1 MNNQIVRML
10 PNFKAAEQARKGLL
24 AEGFDCAGID
34 ISVGID
40 EAGPGEGN
48 FYVGDSPEVKGGTDY
63 KDVFAPGDHAGHCV
77 VTVTVADATQLERA
91 AAILD
96 HNGALDIDAAR
107 NPPNRA

>member
-10 PNFKAAEQARKGLL
+10 TNYDAAENARKQLL
-24 AEGFDCAGID
+24 AEGFDKDGID
-34 ISVGID
+34 ISVTID
-40 EAGPGEGN
+40 EAGPGEGT

-63 KDVFAPGDHAGHCV
+63 KDVFAPGEHRGHCV
-77 VTVTVADATQLERA
+77 MTVTAADAAQLARA
-91 AAILD
+91 TAILD